1 MNVRFFGG
9 RKAEYISILKHNPA
23 GLYFC
28 TDSRELFLGDSLL
41 SDGLRVVNTFA
52 DLPSISEHKA
62 AEGVIYFVE
71 DTKNGYVLP
80 HGHTEWLQVIY
91 APAPSN
97 GAEVDLSGYYTK
109 AEVDEAIL
117 KAIADIEIAIDLTG
131 LATEEYVKQA
141 IAQAELADKDVD
153 LSIYYTKSETDT
165 LVNNAVN
172 EIVIPDTSD
181 FITIEDVESK
191 GYLTEHQ
198 DLSEYAKK
206 TDIPSPEFFVVD
218 FSTPNYA
225 KAVEAYNSGKIL
237 ILSNAAPDVNSYATM
252 NYVSDKYITFT
263 KFLMSRSSTY
273 GAFNTYYLK
282 PDNTWEVA
290 KEVRLNKVEVS
301 IDDNGITILN
311 IGKENYKLDYATN
324 EYIQQQNFVTNN
336 YIEQNYTTTEQLEAT
351 YITNEQVTEVVTQEV
366 NTVVAEQIE
375 NKVTEVI
382 QEKVDAGEI
391 TLTLDKITYGEF

>member
-9 RKAEYISILKHNPA
+9 HKSEYASILKHNPL

-41 SDGLRVVNTFA
+41 SDGLRVVTTLA

-80 HGHTEWLQVIY
+80 HGGSEWLQVIY
-91 APAPSN
+91 APASSG
-97 GAEVDLSGYYTK
+97 GAEVDLSDYYTK

-117 KAIADIEIAIDLTG
+117 EAIADIEVDFTG

-141 IAQAELADKDVD
+141 IAQAELADKEVD
-153 LSIYYTKSETDT
+153 LSIYYTKSETEA
-165 LVNNAVN
+165 LVNRAVS
-172 EIVIPDTSD
+172 EIAIPDTSD
-181 FITIEDVESK
+181 FITMEDVESK

-206 TDIPSPEFFVVD
+206 IDIPSPELFVVD
-218 FSTPNYA
+218 FSTPDYA
-225 KAVEAYNSGKIL
+225 KAVEAYNNGKIL
-237 ILSNAAPDVNSYATM
+237 LLSNAAPDVNSYAMM

-263 KFLMSRSSTY
+263 KFLMSRSSAY

-290 KEVRLNKVEVS
+290 KEVRLNKVEAS
-301 IDDNGITILN
+301 IDNNGITILN
-311 IGKENYKLDYATN
+311 IGKDNYKLDYATN

-351 YITNEQVTEVVTQEV
+351 YITNEQVIEVVTQEV
-366 NTVVAEQIE
+366 NTVVTEQIE
-375 NKVTEVI
+375 TKVTEVI

-391 TLTLDKITYGEF
+391 TATVDRITYGEF